1 MTVTSQLG
9 SSGRQHSGVGLATPT
24 TQHRDRAALL
34 ATAFKISRRIAGIL
48 DLGKLSDEITHQ
60 IQVEFAC
67 RYVALLLPEGDMLAR
82 RGFAGTPEQLPEVRV
97 SFSSSS
103 LSAQAYTR
111 AQITLIAQNSDL
123 NPLTLP
129 KACVAAIPLLADDQP
144 LGVVELW
151 RASDEPWSDLE
162 LEALTDLSHQIALA
176 IINVRRYSEAQ
187 RHTRDL
193 MLLEQIHSSLAV
205 QPSLPELLHELV
217 EQTASVLSY
226 PLVSL
231 YMLRGE
237 WMHLLHQV
245 GYTSVGAGLSDRR
258 SLTYGVF
265 GKVVRTNQPVRLPTT
280 ALLRYELA
288 EALGVTSSLSIP
300 IRAGR
305 VVCGVL
311 TVESIGARVLD
322 QGDQQ
327 LLMALADQV
336 AVAMEF
342 SHLYDTLESRVTHLA
357 LVDDI
362 SRTVTASLEH
372 DAALQAIVTQ
382 VPRAVP
388 CQRLTLASYNSSDY
402 TFVVRALWLSEGES
416 KTGIGTVASIGDTE
430 AGVALRT
437 GRLHYVPDLAE
448 SQYLLSQLLLAEGLR
463 SAIHVPIMAPEGCL
477 GMLSLS
483 RSEPHAFSAYD
494 RSLLGSI
501 APHIATAFRNAEL
514 YTQAQRAYA
523 ELAAAQE
530 RNVQTEKLRA
540 LGEMASGVAHDF
552 NNLLTIILG
561 HMELIKTPNSPN
573 FERSRRAII
582 QAAQDGA
589 HTVRRIREFVRTQPE
604 QHTTPVDLPEL
615 GDDVLYLTRP
625 RWHAAMLKKGIT
637 IHVQSDLRKVPLVLG
652 SAAELREVVTNLILN
667 AVDAMPDGGTLSLTT
682 GVAGNQVWLEVGDT
696 GQGIAPEV
704 RERIFEPFYTT
715 KAQRGTGLGLA
726 VSRSIAR
733 RHEGDLTVESA
744 PGAGSRFR
752 LMLPL
757 HEQAEPPHEDQV
769 VGPNAPL
776 EPMRILLVEDD
787 QAVRETMQ
795 QLFVLD
801 GHAITA
807 AASGAEALEVFQPGA
822 YDLICSDLG
831 MPGMNGWELI
841 ALLRAQEPGLA
852 TILLSGWGAQID
864 MEEAHAKGVDYV
876 VPKPIDMDA
885 LNTALA
891 DAARRKR

>member
-1 MTVTSQLG
+1 MPVTPQLG
-9 SSGRQHSGVGLATPT
+9 PTAIRPSGVGLTTPV
-24 TQHRDRAALL
+24 QRRDRAALL
-34 ATAFKISRRIAGIL
+34 AAAFKIARHIAGIL
-48 DLGKLSDEITHQ
+48 DLDKLSNEITQQLHA
-60 IQVEFAC
+60 EFAC
-67 RYVALLLPEGDMLAR
+67 SYVALLLPEGDMLAR
-82 RGFAGTPEQLPEVRV
+82 RAFAGTPELLPELRV
-97 SFSSSS
+97 SFSSTS
-103 LSAQAYTR
+103 LSAQAYTHAQLVSR
-111 AQITLIAQNSDL
+111 AQDRDR
-123 NPLTLP
+123 NPP
-129 KACVAAIPLLADDQP
+129 AAPQACVVAIPLLADDKP

-151 RASDEPWSDLE
+151 RADDQPWSDLE
-162 LEALTDLSHQIALA
+162 LEALTDLSHQVALA
-176 IINVRRYSEAQ
+176 IGNVWRYAEAQ

-193 MLLEQIHSSLAV
+193 VLLDQIHSSLAV
-205 QPSLPELLHELV
+205 QPSLPDLLHNLV
-217 EQTASVLSY
+217 EQTASVLNY
-226 PLVSL
+226 PLASL
-231 YMLRGE
+231 YMLQGE
-237 WMHLLHQV
+237 WLQLLHQV
-245 GYTSVGAGLSDRR
+245 GYASVGANLSDRR
-258 SLTYGVF
+258 SLTDGAF

-288 EALGVTSSLSIP
+288 EALGVTSSLLIP

-311 TVESIGARVLD
+311 TVESMGARTLD
-322 QGDQQ
+322 EGDLQ

-342 SHLYDTLESRVTHLA
+342 SHLYETLESRVTHLA

-388 CQRLTLASYNSSDY
+388 CQRLTLASYNSNDY
-402 TFVVRALWLSEGES
+402 TFTVRALWLAEGE
-416 KTGIGTVASIGDTE
+416 TNIGVGTVASIGDTE

-437 GRLHYVPDLAE
+437 GRLHYVPDLAQ
-448 SQYLLSQLLLAEGLR
+448 SQYPLSQMLLPEGLH
-463 SAIHVPIMAPEGCL
+463 SAVHVPIMAPEGCL

-483 RSEPHAFSAYD
+483 RSDPQAFSAHD

-514 YTQAQRAYA
+514 YTQAQKAYT

-530 RNVQTEKLRA
+530 RNVQAEKLRA

-561 HMELIKTPNSPN
+561 HMELIKTPNSPS

-589 HTVRRIREFVRTQPE
+589 QTVRRIREFVRTQPE
-604 QHTTPVDLPEL
+604 QHTTPVDLAEL
-615 GDDVLYLTRP
+615 GDDVLQLTRP

-637 IHVQSDLRKVPLVLG
+637 IHVRTDLRNVPLVFG

-667 AVDAMPDGGTLSLTT
+667 AVDAMPQGGMLSLAT
-682 GVAGNQVWLEVGDT
+682 GVADKQVWLEVADT

-733 RHEGDLTVESA
+733 RHEGDLIVESA
-744 PGAGSRFR
+744 LGAGSRFR
-752 LMLPL
+752 LILPL
-757 HEQAEPPHEDQV
+757 HEQAAHPQEIQV
-769 VGPNAPL
+769 LAASAPL
-776 EPMRILLVEDD
+776 ESLRILLVEDD
-787 QAVRETMQ
+787 QGVRETMQ

-801 GHAITA
+801 GHTVA
-807 AASGAEALEVFQPGA
+807 AAACGPDALELFRPGA
-822 YDLICSDLG
+822 YDVVCSDLG

-841 ALLRAQEPGLA
+841 GQLRAQEPDLV

-864 MEEAHAKGVDYV
+864 MDEARAKGVDYV
-876 VPKPIDMDA
+876 VPKPIDMEA
-885 LNTALA
+885 LNTALSE
-891 DAARRKR
+891 AARRKH

>member
-1 MTVTSQLG
+1 MSVLSELG
-9 SSGRQHSGVGLATPT
+9 SSATPPSGVGLATPP
-24 TQHRDRAALL
+24 QHRDRAALL
-34 ATAFKISRRIAGIL
+34 AAAFKISRQIAGVL
-48 DLGKLSDEITHQ
+48 DLDKLWNEITAQ
-60 IQVEFAC
+60 IQAEFAC
-67 RYVALLLPEGDMLAR
+67 RYVALLLPEGDILAR
-82 RGFAGTPEQLPEVRV
+82 RAFAGTPEHLPELRV
-97 SFSSSS
+97 SLSSSS
-103 LSAQAYTR
+103 LAAQAYTR
-111 AQITLIAQNSDL
+111 AQIALSASSSDL
-123 NPLTLP
+123 DPLNVP
-129 KACVAAIPLLADDQP
+129 MARVAAIPLLADDQP

-151 RASDEPWSDLE
+151 RANDEPWSDLE
-162 LEALTDLSHQIALA
+162 LEALTDLSHQVALA
-176 IINVRRYSEAQ
+176 IVNVRRYAEAQ

-193 MLLEQIHSSLAV
+193 ILLDQIHSSLAV
-205 QPSLPELLHELV
+205 QPSLPDLLHELV
-217 EQTASVLSY
+217 EQTASVLGY

-237 WMHLLHQV
+237 WVELFHQV
-245 GYTSVGAGLSDRR
+245 GYTSVGANLSDRR
-258 SLTYGVF
+258 SLTDGVF
-265 GKVVRTNQPVRLPTT
+265 GKVARTNQPVRLPTT

-305 VVCGVL
+305 VICGVL
-311 TVESIGARVLD
+311 TVESIGARILD
-322 QGDQQ
+322 EGDQQ

-342 SHLYDTLESRVTHLA
+342 SHLYETLESRVTHLA

-362 SRTVTASLEH
+362 SRTVTANLEH

-388 CQRLTLASYNSSDY
+388 CQRLTLASYNSDDY
-402 TFVVRALWLSEGES
+402 TFIVRALWLSEGETKLDVGS
-416 KTGIGTVASIGDTE
+416 VASIGDTE

-437 GRLHYVPDLAE
+437 GRLHYVPDLAQ
-448 SQYLLSQLLLAEGLR
+448 SQYLLSQMLLAEGLR
-463 SAIHVPIMAPEGCL
+463 SAVHVPIMAPEGCL

-483 RSEPHAFSAYD
+483 RGEPRAFSAYD

-514 YTQAQRAYA
+514 YAQAQRAYA

-552 NNLLTIILG
+552 NNVLTIILG
-561 HMELIKTPNSPN
+561 HMELIKTPDSPN
-573 FERSRRAII
+573 FERSRRAIT

-604 QHTTPVDLPEL
+604 QHTTPVDLAEL
-615 GDDVLYLTRP
+615 GDDVLHLTRP
-625 RWHAAMLKKGIT
+625 RWQAGMLKKGIT
-637 IHVQSDLRKVPLVLG
+637 IQARTDLRKVPLVLG
-652 SAAELREVVTNLILN
+652 SAAELREVMTNLIMN
-667 AVDAMPDGGTLSLTT
+667 AVDAMPHGGTLSLAT

-696 GQGIAPEV
+696 GQGIPAEV

-715 KAQRGTGLGLA
+715 KAERGTGLGLA

-733 RHEGDLTVESA
+733 RHEGDLIVESA
-744 PGAGSRFR
+744 PGMGSRFR

-757 HEQAEPPHEDQV
+757 HAQVELPHEPQAA
-769 VGPNAPL
+769 NANVPL

-787 QAVRETMQ
+787 QAVRETLQ
-795 QLFVLD
+795 QLLRLD
-801 GHAITA
+801 GHTITA
-807 AASGAEALEVFQPGA
+807 AASGPEALMVFQPDA
-822 YDLICSDLG
+822 FDLVCSDLG

-841 ALLRAQEPGLA
+841 ARLRAQDPDLA
-852 TILLSGWGAQID
+852 TLLLSGWGAQIEI
-864 MEEAHAKGVDYV
+864 EEARAKGVDYV

-891 DAARRKR
+891 EAARRKR